1 ADTGVGITQED
12 QERVFDPFF
21 TTKEAGKGTGLGLS
35 VSIQI
40 IETLGGRMELNSRSG
55 EETKVSILL
64 PVSEQ
69 EAKQPFDRLR
79 ASGQQAEDGDH

>member
-1 ADTGVGITQED
+1 
-12 QERVFDPFF
+12 
-21 TTKEAGKGTGLGLS
+21 

-69 EAKQPFDRLR
+69 EAKQPFDRQAQDKR
-79 ASGQQAEDGDH
+79 TGGSEGQ

>member
-1 ADTGVGITQED
+1 MLFRSTC
-12 QERVFDPFF
+12 
-21 TTKEAGKGTGLGLS
+21 LGLS

-40 IETLGGRMELNSRSG
+40 IETLGGRMELSSRSG

-79 ASGQQAEDGDH
+79 ASR

>member
-1 ADTGVGITQED
+1 
-12 QERVFDPFF
+12 
-21 TTKEAGKGTGLGLS
+21 LGLS

-40 IETLGGRMELNSRSG
+40 IETLGGRMELSSRSG

-69 EAKQPFDRLR
+69 EAKQPFDRQTQGKR
-79 ASGQQAEDGDH
+79 TGGRGQ